1 LRFLAVIDS
10 DTSEAGGGDGEA
22 FRARPLSGDLGQPAA
37 GEFAGAVGVGVALD
51 KK

>member
-1 LRFLAVIDS
+1 MIDS
-10 DTSEAGGGDGEA
+10 DTGEAGGGYGEA